1 MKKRTSRPGLI
12 ERALI
17 EKEWHQT
24 VVNAQIHA
32 LYGDNP
38 QGLVDAAG
46 RVLFVVLEA
55 ANLDGHDFDSDE
67 LQSVHEAIISMYD
80 QVDEAAVC
88 PSRRARII
96 GGLEAAERL
105 LALIQR
111 SSLIQAA
118 CGLKEKLREKHIHL
132 DDFEALIGH
141 GTTQAL
147 LHDSWASLPLSG
159 CAGNLQ

>member
-1 MKKRTSRPGLI
+1 MKKHPSRPGLI

-24 VVNAQIHA
+24 VVDAQIHA

-46 RVLFVVLEA
+46 RVLFVVLEGA
-55 ANLDGHDFDSDE
+55 HIDGHDFDHDE

-80 QVDEAAVC
+80 QVDEAVVC

-96 GGLEAAERL
+96 GGLEAAEL
-105 LALIQR
+105 LFAVIQR

-118 CGLKEKLREKHIHL
+118 CRLKEKLREKHIHL

-141 GTTQAL
+141 GTTQTL
-147 LHDSWASLPLSG
+147 LHDSWASLPLSRCSG
-159 CAGNLQ
+159 HLQ